1 MPDFETDGM
10 TQPECVVFIGLQ
22 AAGKTTFY
30 RERFL
35 STHGHISKDSLP
47 KTRDRGR
54 RQAALVEAALG
65 AGRSV
70 VIDNTN
76 PTPADRA
83 AIITIARRFG
93 ARVVG
98 YYFDSTRTSSLGR
111 NRGRQGKAR
120 VPDVAILATAK
131 RLVPPSLA
139 EGFDE
144 LHTVHLTESGEFE
157 VWPYPG
163 P

>member
-1 MPDFETDGM
+1 M
-10 TQPECVVFIGLQ
+10 TQPECVILIGLQ
-22 AAGKTTFY
+22 AAGKTSFY
-30 RERFL
+30 RERFEP
-35 STHGHISKDSLP
+35 THVHISKDGFP
-47 KTRDRGR
+47 HARDRNA
-54 RQAALVEAALG
+54 RQAALVAAALG
-65 AGRSV
+65 EGRSV

-76 PTPADRA
+76 PTPADRCPVIA
-83 AIITIARRFG
+83 IARHFG

-98 YYFDSTRTSSLGR
+98 YYFDATSRSSLGR

-131 RLVPPSLA
+131 RLVPPSLD

-144 LHTVHLTESGEFE
+144 LHTVRLTEAGTFE
-157 VWPYPG
+157 VGPYTG